1 MKMQPYKII
10 LLFLFTTALAACGGG
25 SDKTPQVV
33 EITSATRCTYSVGVG
48 EPNNCMP
55 EKIEGGSYI
64 TDQNTIHLIGI
75 SSATEDDGCPEPT
88 IFGPP
93 CIPSFPF
100 NYSVG
105 WINSSNDANG
115 RGDVAFTGRFL
126 INDPVRWSTYNF
138 FTVSIGKGIPLEM
151 GSNLIRVTTW
161 NSGLSGNAEITI
173 TRVVDVTPPTVHHV
187 DPEPGGTYGFRIL
200 VYFSEQLDPA
210 SVVGAINVFDKN
222 TQPIPGTSEFDPLKL
237 IATWRPQSALSPD
250 SSYTARV
257 SFVTDWA
264 PNVMINP
271 YEWSFMTRP

>member
-138 FTVSIGKGIPLEM
+138 FNVSIGKGIP
-151 GSNLIRVTTW
+151 W
-161 NSGLSGNAEITI
+161 KW
-173 TRVVDVTPPTVHHV
+173 D
-187 DPEPGGTYGFRIL
+187 RIL
-200 VYFSEQLDPA
+200 Y
-210 SVVGAINVFDKN
+210 G
-222 TQPIPGTSEFDPLKL
+222 
-237 IATWRPQSALSPD
+237 
-250 SSYTARV
+250 
-257 SFVTDWA
+257 
-264 PNVMINP
+264 
-271 YEWSFMTRP
+271 